1 MVIRWENVDD
11 LEDYFITYLLYTDS
25 FTVPQISKIRNI
37 TEKSV
42 DDDLILAKTRLRELR
57 KSSNKQENDII
68 ERYLALSKD
77 DRLDFI
83 FNMPIE
89 KLEPFKR
96 KIYKSIL
103 KIDNVDDLMV
113 LVWTVGELKDERFLN
128 IIYPLLEKK
137 HSNMRRIAYSAIG
150 KIGNTDSCRYL
161 EMGLSDSNPQI
172 RQYCAKYLGNIGNQ
186 NSLRILENLVKNKSD
201 FEKEYVIRSCN
212 ESIEKLKSKF
222 NIRK

>member
-42 DDDLILAKTRLRELR
+42 NDDLILAKTRLRELR

-222 NIRK
+222 NIGK